1 MLRRVRACHQCHAPL
16 KDSDR
21 FCARCGSAAVVSEE
35 GTRDPLIGRTLGGA
49 YVVLELIGVGGM
61 GRVYRAEHSMLGRT
75 VAIKVVHPHLL
86 GDEQSV
92 ARFYTEARAASRLN
106 HPNSVGII
114 DFGRSENGMLY
125 LVMEYLRGK
134 DLAVIMQ
141 EEGPLPFERIA
152 LIMIGVLAAL
162 QEAHELGIVHRDLK
176 PENVIVE
183 RQRGGTD
190 LVKVVDFG
198 LAKIAGGTTRST
210 SITSPGLVCGTP
222 DYMAPEQGR
231 GDEVDGRGDIYA
243 MGVMLFELL
252 SDRLPY
258 TADTPPAVVLKHMT
272 DPIPDPREMAPHRGI
287 PVALADIAIRAMQ
300 KEADARFQRAD
311 EMAEA
316 LQRWQGSL
324 RALRGGHEI
333 VCEECGHRNPPNTR
347 FCGDC
352 GTRFGSMSPARAGTL
367 PPPPPLSVPV
377 LSSPRGV
384 LVGRHAEVE
393 SIHRFREMAN
403 ESLMRVHVVG
413 EPGIGKTRLLAHIA
427 TTAQQAGDIVAAAGP
442 HPSGAPVPY
451 HAIRSMIR
459 GLLHVDEQELRLLTS
474 KDGIFND
481 SITRAGILELLEPS
495 GLMGTAGK
503 SRAPAV
509 AEALAVA
516 VGVAKMRAPNAS
528 AILIVDDLSLCD
540 GLTKAVLAHLSH
552 FSNRLPA
559 LLLTAGARPLSGP
572 SADGVATL
580 PLAPFAIEEA
590 EEYLLGMPRTHN
602 ADDATATYLPLFV
615 EQLRALGLGLSPD
628 SSFPRLADAVLQRIE
643 RLDVSARRLLQAA
656 AVLGERCPLNR
667 LVEIMEGKE
676 LDAVDRLVSDQLISL
691 DLDQVVIA
699 HPYIRDVVEASIPA
713 EARKSLHQRAL
724 LLASDSGEPLEVR
737 AEHSF
742 RAGEL
747 VSALVLHERM
757 GDDASSRGDVVTAV
771 LGYRRGLEIARQ
783 ALLDTG
789 DDGLD
794 RAIGTFSRK
803 LGDAL
808 EKSGDAAGADGVV
821 REALELSGRDT
832 IERARMLLVL
842 GRVALRRERPR
853 DALRLLGEG
862 LEIATRR
869 ADRTTAGEIQGVI
882 AEVRREEGDHL
893 GAANALQRA
902 SELYREGG
910 APLAQQV
917 LTLIEL
923 GAELSEVG
931 DVDEASR
938 QLDRACRMAV
948 EADLPALAATALG
961 TLATVDEMAD
971 RTQQA
976 VSRYRDASLL
986 AAKAGDAEG
995 RDRWHRAATD
1005 RRSIF

>member
-1 MLRRVRACHQCHAPL
+1 ME
-16 KDSDR
+16 
-21 FCARCGSAAVVSEE
+21 SEE
-35 GTRDPLIGRTLGGA
+35 ATRDPLIGRTLGGA

-152 LIMIGVLAAL
+152 VIMVGVLAAL
-162 QEAHELGIVHRDLK
+162 QEAHVLGIVHRDLK

-272 DPIPDPREMAPHRGI
+272 EPVPDPRELAPHRGI

-300 KEADARFQRAD
+300 KEAEARFQTAD
-311 EMAEA
+311 EMAES

-333 VCEECGHRNPPNTR
+333 VCEDCGHRNPPNTR
-347 FCGDC
+347 FCGEC
-352 GTRFGSMSPARAGTL
+352 GARFGSLGPSRAGTL

-377 LSSPRGV
+377 LTAPRGV
-384 LVGRHAEVE
+384 LVGRAAEVQAIE
-393 SIHRFREMAN
+393 RFRELSR
-403 ESLMRVHVVG
+403 EGLMRVHITG
-413 EPGIGKTRLLAHIA
+413 EPGIGKTRLLTHLA
-427 TTAQQAGDIVAAAGP
+427 TSAQHAGDIVAAAGP

-451 HAIRSMIR
+451 HAVRAMMFA
-459 GLLHVDEQELRLLTS
+459 LLGVDEHELRLLTS

-481 SITRAGILELLEPS
+481 PITRAGVLELLEPS
-495 GLMGTAGK
+495 GLLGTSGR

-509 AEALAVA
+509 AEALVVA
-516 VGVAKMRAPNAS
+516 VSVAKMRTPNAS
-528 AILIVDDLSLCD
+528 VLLVVDDLLHCD
-540 GLTKAVLAHLSH
+540 GLTKLALAHLSNLA
-552 FSNRLPA
+552 SRMPA
-559 LLLTAGARPLSGP
+559 LLLTSGSRPLTG
-572 SADGVATL
+572 ANGEGIATL
-580 PLAPFAIEEA
+580 PLHPFSLEEA
-590 EEYLLGMPRTHN
+590 EEYLLGVSRVHETEE
-602 ADDATATYLPLFV
+602 ASASYLPLFV
-615 EQLRALGLGLSPD
+615 EQLRALGLGLGPALD
-628 SSFPRLADAVLQRIE
+628 ASFPRLADAVLQRIE

-676 LDAVDRLVSDQLISL
+676 LDAVDRLVTDQLVTL
-691 DLDQVVIA
+691 DLDQVVFA

-737 AEHSF
+737 AEHAF

-757 GDDASSRGDVVTAV
+757 GDDAMLRGDVGTAV
-771 LGYRRGLEIARQ
+771 LGYRRGLEIARR

-808 EKSGDAAGADGVV
+808 EKSGDATGADGVL
-821 REALELSGRDT
+821 REALDLSGRDT

-853 DALRLLGEG
+853 DALRLLGEA

-869 ADRTTAGEIQGVI
+869 ADRTTAGEIQV
-882 AEVRREEGDHL
+882 AMSEVRREEGDHL

-902 SELYREGG
+902 VDLYRDAG

-917 LTLIEL
+917 NTLVDL
-923 GAELSEVG
+923 GASLAEVG
-931 DVDEASR
+931 DIDESTR

-971 RTQQA
+971 RTSQA
-976 VSRYRDASLL
+976 VPRYRDASLL

-995 RDRWHRAATD
+995 RERWLRAASD
-1005 RRSIF
+1005 RRSVF